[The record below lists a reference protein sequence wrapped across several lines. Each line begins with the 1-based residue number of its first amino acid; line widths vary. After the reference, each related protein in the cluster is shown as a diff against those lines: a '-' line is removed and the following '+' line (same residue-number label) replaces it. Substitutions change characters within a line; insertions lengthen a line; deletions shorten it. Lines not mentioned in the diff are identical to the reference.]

1 MTVHDERTTEGRP
14 IANEPDL
21 QPVPPIVDDEPPV
34 DVEPPTKSNGHGSNG
49 HRPKPAPV
57 VEQLLP
63 HDLNVER
70 NLLGA
75 ALLGQH
81 QVLDQVPDS
90 AFYAPAHGH
99 IASSIRTLAAGGAS
113 IDTVIVADHLRTRG
127 LLDSIGGPVVLAQ
140 IMGGCPSST
149 AAPTYAGIVNR
160 HHRARELIQGAEE
173 LILSVRQHGPD
184 AAHGLLQPL
193 LEQATPAGQSTRLYD
208 GSWILDAP
216 TNPPAIWGRDS
227 EVLWAAGEPLL
238 ITGPPG
244 VGKTTL
250 TGQLVRARLNIGTGD
265 VLGWP
270 VEPDTRGKVLYLASD
285 RPQQIRRALARCFT
299 EQDREALDERLV
311 IWSGPPPGDLAK
323 DTSTLTRL
331 AQQAGATTVILD
343 SLKDMA
349 IGLSDDEVGAGLNQA
364 MQLALA
370 DGIDVLA
377 LHHQRKGTDG
387 KRPKSL
393 EDLYGSTWIA
403 AGAGSI
409 LLLWGAAGDPLVEL
423 HHLKQPSSDVG
434 PLKIEHD
441 HHHGT
446 SSIHRGFDLH
456 AYLRHATHG
465 VTTLDVAK
473 AWLDKDKPTEI
484 ERRKAQRKLDEL
496 VRREQAY
503 RVSPDGRS
511 TTGHQLPDRYYP
523 VDTHHQEQ
531 F

>member
-1 MTVHDERTTEGRP
+1 MTLHDELTTEGRP
-14 IANEPDL
+14 IDNEPDL
-21 QPVPPIVDDEPPV
+21 EQPPDPQPPV
-34 DVEPPTKSNGHGSNG
+34 DIDPPAHTNGHTNG
-49 HRPKPAPV
+49 HRADTRRD
-57 VEQLLP
+57 EQQLLP
-63 HDLNVER
+63 HDLDVER

-75 ALLGQH
+75 ALLGRPDA
-81 QVLDQVPDS
+81 LDQVPDA

-99 IASSIRTLAAGGAS
+99 IAHAIRTLHAAGAA
-113 IDTVIVADHLRTRG
+113 IDTVVVANQLRTYG
-127 LLDSIGGPVVLAQ
+127 ILDQVGGPVVLAG
-140 IMGGCPSST
+140 IMGGCPSTT
-149 AAPTYAGIVNR
+149 AAPTYAAIVLE
-160 HHRARELIQGAEE
+160 HHRARQLIQGAEE
-173 LILSVRQHGPD
+173 LIRTVRTHGPD
-184 AAHGLLQPL
+184 HAQTVLQPL
-193 LEQATPAGQSTRLYD
+193 LEHTAPSQGHSRLHD
-208 GSWILDAP
+208 GSWILDVPA
-216 TNPPAIWGRDS
+216 NPPAIWGKDS
-227 EVLWAAGEPLL
+227 EVLWAAGEPCL

-250 TGQLVRARLNIGTGD
+250 TGQLVRARLGLDWEPT

-270 VEPDTRGKVLYLASD
+270 VEPDTHGKVLYLASD
-285 RPQQIRRALARCFT
+285 RPQQIRRALARGFT
-299 EQDREALDERLV
+299 EDDREQLDERFTV
-311 IWSGPPPGDLAK
+311 WAGPPPSDLAK

-331 AQQAGATTVILD
+331 AQAAGATTVILD

-364 MQLALA
+364 IQLALA

-409 LLLWGAAGDPLVEL
+409 LLLWGAAGDPIVEL

-446 SSIHRGFDLH
+446 STVHRGFDLH
-456 AYLRHATHG
+456 AYLRHTTSG

-473 AWLDKDKPTEI
+473 AWLEKDNPTEV
-484 ERRKAQRKLDEL
+484 ERRKAQRKLDVA
-496 VRREQAY
+496 VRNGQAIK
-503 RVSPDGRS
+503 VSPEGRS
-511 TTGHQLPDRYYP
+511 ATGHQLPDRYYAA
-523 VDTHHQEQ
+523 DTHHQEQ

>member
-1 MTVHDERTTEGRP
+1 MTDLQDPYIEGRP
-14 IANEPDL
+14 VPNEEDLERAPDPQPPVEL
-21 QPVPPIVDDEPPV
+21 QPER
-34 DVEPPTKSNGHGSNG
+34 TNGSNG
-49 HRPKPAPV
+49 HHPPAKPKDDAQ
-57 VEQLLP
+57 QLLP
-63 HDLNVER
+63 HDLDVER

-99 IASSIRTLAAGGAS
+99 IAQTIRTLAAQGSA
-113 IDTVIVADHLRTRG
+113 IDSVIVADELRTRG
-127 LLDSIGGPVVLAQ
+127 LLDSIGGPAVLAH
-140 IMGGCPSST
+140 IMSGCPATT

-160 HHRARELIQGAEE
+160 HHRARQLITTAREIE
-173 LILSVRQHGPD
+173 RTVRTHGPD
-184 AAHGLLQPL
+184 AAHGLLEPL
-193 LEQATPAGQSTRLYD
+193 LEHTSPTVGHTRLYE

-216 TNPPAIWGRDS
+216 ANPPAIWGQDS

-250 TGQLVRARLNIGTGD
+250 TGQLVRARLGAAPNPE

-270 VEPDTRGKVLYLASD
+270 VEPDIRGKVLYLASD

-299 EQDREALDERLV
+299 EDDRELLDERLT

-331 AQQAGATTVILD
+331 AQQAGATTVVLD

-370 DGIDVLA
+370 AGIDVLA

-409 LLLWGAAGDPLVEL
+409 LLLWGAAGDLIVEL
-423 HHLKQPSSDVG
+423 HHLKQPSSDIG
-434 PLKIEHD
+434 PLKVEHD

-446 SSIHRGFDLH
+446 SAVHRGFDLH
-456 AYLRHATHG
+456 AYLRHATQG

-473 AWLDKDKPTEI
+473 AWLEKEKPTEP
-484 ERRKAQRKLDEL
+484 ERRKAQRRLDNA
-496 VRREQAY
+496 VRLGVAT
-503 RVSPDGRS
+503 RVDGSGRMPDG
-511 TTGHQLPDRYYP
+511 TLPPARYYA